1 MTPEEA
7 CLCTPRDWQLELQQ
21 QALNWLG
28 SHEGKE
34 LLVNA
39 KRFGLCATVI
49 EAQARRIA
57 ELEAAMTRMAG
68 EARELME

>member
-1 MTPEEA
+1 MTHEDA
-7 CLCTPRDWQLELQQ
+7 YLCTPRDWEREALRVVNCLGAGEGLSFKI
-21 QALNWLG
+21 QA
-28 SHEGKE
+28 E
-34 LLVNA
+34 
-39 KRFGLCATVI
+39 RFGLCANVI

>member
-1 MTPEEA
+1 MTHEDA
-7 CLCTPRDWQLELQQ
+7 YLCTPRDWQLELQQ

-28 SHEGKE
+28 SPEGQS
-34 LLVNA
+34 LLVQA

-49 EAQARRIA
+49 ETQARKIA

-68 EARELME
+68 EAGELME